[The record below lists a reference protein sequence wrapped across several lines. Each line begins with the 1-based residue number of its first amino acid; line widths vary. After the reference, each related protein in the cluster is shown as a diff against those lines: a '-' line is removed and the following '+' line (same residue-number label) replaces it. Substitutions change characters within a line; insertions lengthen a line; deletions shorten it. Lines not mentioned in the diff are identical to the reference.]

1 VTKKSGQE
9 KKKSEI
15 NKTEGKKRGKVKT
28 TKGQYS
34 GHYDINNSK
43 SFAIKFNDLSL
54 GHELLYFLIP

>member
-1 VTKKSGQE
+1 MTKKSGQE

-34 GHYDINNSK
+34 GHYDINDSK
-43 SFAIKFNDLSL
+43 LFAIKFNDLSL
-54 GHELLYFLIP
+54 GH